1 MLNVFPAFDEVI
13 CLGDFNVDFSKSP
26 NLLERLFGG
35 YNFLQLINEPTRIT
49 ENSQILIDL
58 IMVSNINFVT
68 STKIIHT
75 VTLLFSPNYS
85 TNKRK
90 LKSPNFTGGNLNND
104 F

>member
-26 NLLERLFGG
+26 NLLERLFDG

-49 ENSQILIDL
+49 ENSQTLIDL
-58 IMVSNINFVT
+58 ILVSNINFVT

-75 VTLLFSPNYS
+75 HNISDHAMVMCET
-85 TNKRK
+85 T
-90 LKSPNFTGGNLNND
+90 
-104 F
+104 